1 MPFNGS
7 GTYTLPAGNPVTTG
21 TTISSTTTNST
32 NSDIATAFSNCV
44 TRDGQSPATAN
55 LPLGGF
61 KVTGLAA
68 GSSNGDSVRYEQVQ
82 YLANVGSAGTSG
94 QVLTSAGTGAPTWT
108 NQDALSVGTATT
120 STNLAGGAAGKL
132 PFQTGSGTTSFTAVG
147 TSGQVLTSAGTGAPT
162 WETPAAGI
170 SLSADNTWT
179 GTQSFTGSTSKLA
192 EVLTNAGEVCTISA
206 TAATGTI
213 NFDVTTQSVL
223 YYTSNASANWTVNFR
238 GSSGTSLDTAMSTG
252 EAITVVFLVSQGAT
266 AYYNN
271 AVTIDGSSV
280 TPKYQGGT
288 AWSSGNAS
296 GVDAYSYT
304 IIKTGSA
311 TFSVFAAQ
319 TQFK

>member
-32 NSDIATAFSNCV
+32 NSDIATALSNCV

-68 GSSNGDSVRYEQVQ
+68 GTSNGDSVRYEQLSAVIDSVQ
-82 YLANVGSAGTSG
+82 YVANVATAGSSG
-94 QVLTSAGTGAPTWT
+94 QVLTSAGTGAPTW
-108 NQDALSVGTATT
+108 Q
-120 STNLAGGAAGKL
+120 
-132 PFQTGSGTTSFTAVG
+132 
-147 TSGQVLTSAGTGAPT
+147 
-162 WETPAAGI
+162 TPAAGI

-192 EVLTNAGEVCTISA
+192 EVLTNAGEVCTIAA

-223 YYTSNASANWTVNFR
+223 YYTSNALANWTVNFR
-238 GSSGTSLDTAMSTG
+238 GSSGTSLNTLMAVGQSV
-252 EAITVVFLVSQGAT
+252 TVAFMVTQGST

-280 TPKYQGGT
+280 TPKYQGGA
-288 AWSSGNAS
+288 AWTSGNTS
-296 GVDAYSYT
+296 SIDAYVYT

-311 TFSVFAAQ
+311 AFTVLASQ